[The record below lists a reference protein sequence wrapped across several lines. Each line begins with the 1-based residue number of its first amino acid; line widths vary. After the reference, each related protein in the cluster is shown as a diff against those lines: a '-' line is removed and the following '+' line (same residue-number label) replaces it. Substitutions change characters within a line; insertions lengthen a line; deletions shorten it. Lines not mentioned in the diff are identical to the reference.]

1 MKHFVTADEIRQLA
15 ASGERELMLREHTV
29 LTDAAVDAVRL
40 HGIRL
45 VEGSTYST
53 AEPPPQVVPAPAGA
67 GGLPAP
73 ALAGLVRERSST
85 GVTPSPQARR
95 AEGSGTVPVTGPPD
109 SGRLLTRLLIGGEW
123 VEVAP
128 GRERGP
134 RRADG
139 LVDVLGLGRRHVGDR
154 PVRGRVD
161 GRHGRSA
168 GRLDPL
174 AAD

>member
-1 MKHFVTADEIRQLA
+1 VKHFVTADEIRQLA

-85 GVTPSPQARR
+85 GATPSPQVRR
-95 AEGSGTVPVTGPPD
+95 AEGSETVPVTGPPD
-109 SGRLLTRLLIGGEW
+109 SGRLLTRLLTRLLDTGWGGGLYRKSPALY
-123 VEVAP
+123 AP
-128 GRERGP
+128 APRASLLPDERG
-134 RRADG
+134 
-139 LVDVLGLGRRHVGDR
+139 
-154 PVRGRVD
+154 D
-161 GRHGRSA
+161 GRA
-168 GRLDPL
+168 
-174 AAD
+174 